1 MFRFFISGCV
11 PNKKIQY
18 LQKNDVNVKHL
29 PVDTVLRTY
38 TMNIRDYRIQPLD
51 ILDIRVESLTE
62 KDFDFMERLY
72 PMQQRVGVQAQ
83 NILLNGF
90 LVDNAGEIEFP
101 VLGKLKF
108 TERTVFEAEAMLQ
121 QALKPYLNNP
131 VVRIRLLNF
140 RFTVLGEVNQE
151 TQVVSMNT
159 RVTLAEAIALA
170 GGLTDL
176 ADRSEI
182 KVIRQRG
189 NQAEVFYL
197 NLLDEEVLQSDRYYV
212 QQNDIIVVPP
222 LRQRPFRRYWSENLG
237 LVLSSLSVVLLIV
250 NLTR

>member
-1 MFRFFISGCV
+1 MIQGCV
-11 PNKKIQY
+11 PNRKIQY
-18 LQKNDVNVKHL
+18 LQKNDVNVKRV

-38 TMNIRDYRIQPLD
+38 TLNIREYKIQPLD

-72 PMQQRVGVQAQ
+72 PLQQRTGAQAQ

-90 LVDNAGEIEFP
+90 MVNNSGEIEFP

-108 TERTVFEAEAMLQ
+108 SELTVFEAERMLQ
-121 QALKPYLNNP
+121 EALKPYLNNP

-159 RVTLAEAIALA
+159 RVTMAEAIALA

-189 NQAEVFYL
+189 SQSEVFYL
-197 NLLDEEVLQSDRYYV
+197 DLLDEEVIQSDRYYV
-212 QQNDIIVVPP
+212 QQNDVIVVPP
-222 LRQRPFRRYWSENLG
+222 LRQRPFRKYWSENLA
-237 LVLSSLSVVLLIV
+237 LVLSTLSVILLVV